1 MVTHGPCQHVPA
13 SLLEIDGLPDLALTI
28 LVVVIVVPLE
38 HPSVAECREA
48 ISPGLLAVETAALV

>member
-1 MVTHGPCQHVPA
+1 
-13 SLLEIDGLPDLALTI
+13 LLEIDGLPDLALTI